1 MFYVVTYDVQQK
13 RVGKVCQLLRRY
25 LDWVQNSVFEGEL
38 SESNM
43 LELKN
48 YLDSLLDK
56 TKDSIFIYQI
66 RSKNEVVK
74 EIIGVQKVEISRFL

>member
-1 MFYVVTYDVQQK
+1 MFYIVTYDVQQK

>member
-66 RSKNEVVK
+66 RSKNE
-74 EIIGVQKVEISRFL
+74 